1 MEVFKVVFME
11 VNHLQ
16 WTQVPV
22 MIKSPGKISLDHY

>member
-1 MEVFKVVFME
+1 MLKVVLTD

-22 MIKSPGKISLDHY
+22 VFENTGKISLDHY